1 MQAQGYP
8 PESNA
13 HGSGDE
19 GKTQNDRRMLRREH
33 VILAR
38 TYSQGEQ
45 VPDQFGGGEEN
56 HVSSGFTA
64 REIPCVHEQ
73 LHHLSGR
80 ARGVYHMSGV
90 RRHSITRRGRK
101 LLEKWCG
108 TFRSLLV
115 CSGISRTLR

>member
-1 MQAQGYP
+1 MQARGYP

-19 GKTQNDRRMLRREH
+19 GKTQNDGRMLRREH

-38 TYSQGEQ
+38 TSSKGEQ

-56 HVSSGFTA
+56 RVSSGFTA
-64 REIPCVHEQ
+64 REIPCLHEQ

-80 ARGVYHMSGV
+80 ARGVYHMNTMTSRSIARAPHTPNQVSG
-90 RRHSITRRGRK
+90 GK
-101 LLEKWCG
+101 KCG
-108 TFRSLLV
+108 S
-115 CSGISRTLR
+115 

>member
-1 MQAQGYP
+1 MQARGYP

-19 GKTQNDRRMLRREH
+19 GKTQNNRCMLRREH

-38 TYSQGEQ
+38 TSSQGEQ
-45 VPDQFGGGEEN
+45 VPDQFAGGEEN
-56 HVSSGFTA
+56 RVSSGFTA

-90 RRHSITRRGRK
+90 RRHSIQEDEESSSKSSVVLSDHSSSTAVFRGP
-101 LLEKWCG
+101 
-108 TFRSLLV
+108 
-115 CSGISRTLR
+115 

>member
-1 MQAQGYP
+1 MQARGYP

-19 GKTQNDRRMLRREH
+19 GKTQNDGRMLRREH

-38 TYSQGEQ
+38 MSSKGEQ

-64 REIPCVHEQ
+64 CEIPF
-73 LHHLSGR
+73 R
-80 ARGVYHMSGV
+80 RGTIASFIGTSTRSLPYV
-90 RRHSITRRGRK
+90 RCAASLDTRRGRK
-101 LLEKWCG
+101 LLQKWCG

-115 CSGISRTLR
+115 CSGISRILR